1 MNFTEIRLKIRH
13 FLRRNKRLLIVVLI
27 IWLMIFI
34 VNTLLK
40 NRKISPTPTTTY
52 EPHVSVLDTS
62 TSTPKSMQEPI
73 EEMIK
78 DYVDACN
85 EGNYQKAFDML
96 SDDCKKYEFNDDVE
110 EFMKHV
116 LIKMPTPKKYSI
128 QDYSIAKIDNEN
140 MYIYE
145 VKYIDDYLAT
155 GLTNSTYAFTSE
167 KIVFYTDNG
176 KIVMNVGD
184 FIYHSDVK
192 SLSENEYLKIDVV
205 DKTVEYEIEKYNIK
219 FLNRSNNTVVIAD
232 GEESDE
238 VDLILSSGE
247 RRNRQETNDIVIK
260 PFEEIEL
267 EMTFPKFSDDGDITQ
282 SLEFGQIR
290 VMEHYSGTEDV
301 DEATIQDEINN
312 STKFSMEV
320 KVAK

>member
-128 QDYSIAKIDNEN
+128 QDYSIAENSNECWRF
-140 MYIYE
+140 
-145 VKYIDDYLAT
+145 YLP
-155 GLTNSTYAFTSE
+155 FRC
-167 KIVFYTDNG
+167 K
-176 KIVMNVGD
+176 K
-184 FIYHSDVK
+184 FI
-192 SLSENEYLKIDVV
+192 
-205 DKTVEYEIEKYNIK
+205 
-219 FLNRSNNTVVIAD
+219 
-232 GEESDE
+232 
-238 VDLILSSGE
+238 
-247 RRNRQETNDIVIK
+247 
-260 PFEEIEL
+260 
-267 EMTFPKFSDDGDITQ
+267 
-282 SLEFGQIR
+282 
-290 VMEHYSGTEDV
+290 
-301 DEATIQDEINN
+301 
-312 STKFSMEV
+312 
-320 KVAK
+320 